1 MAVYIRKQ
9 PLVGEDGR
17 AAARRAP
24 SDTAATSIKRISP
37 DPVVFDD
44 NRYMLIVSDAA
55 DACRKRGHPVERVTG
70 VLVSLDGK
78 PVRLPVD
85 YCQKCKKYFVSAK
98 AYAARREAHGPLLGR
113 YKFPRTGGVQE
124 GRFSSLA
131 EESGLKR
138 YGYTVSR
145 TDDLKMGQR
154 RLILASLMDRRVV
167 SKMQIERYLEFDI
180 KNARKRTDR
189 KRAVERWS
197 SDLEWVRNYSI
208 DQKRRFLVDTYKT
221 FRL

>member
-55 DACRKRGHPVERVTG
+55 DACRRRGHPVERVTG

-85 YCQKCKKYFVSAK
+85 YCQKCKKHFVSAK
-98 AYAARREAHGPLLGR
+98 AFAARREAHGPLLGR
-113 YKFPRTGGVQE
+113 YKFPRTGGAQE

-131 EESGLKR
+131 EESVLKR

-154 RLILASLMDRRVV
+154 RLILASLMDRGVV

-180 KNARKRTDR
+180 KNARKRVDR

-208 DQKRRFLVDTYKT
+208 DPKRRFLVDTYKA

>member
-98 AYAARREAHGPLLGR
+98 AFAARREAHGPLLGR

-131 EESGLKR
+131 EESVLKR

-154 RLILASLMDRRVV
+154 RLILASLMDRGVI